1 MRILMGFKYTT
12 EDRNVCVRAR
22 VLMCVC
28 ARARVC
34 ARALLSQFHTLQ
46 LQDETGH
53 RCLLLSA
60 IKKTL
65 LLEGKFCVCE

>member
-1 MRILMGFKYTT
+1 MS
-12 EDRNVCVRAR
+12 VCAR
-22 VLMCVC
+22 VLMCMC
-28 ARARVC
+28 ARARVRVC
-34 ARALLSQFHTLQ
+34 ARALLSQFHILQ